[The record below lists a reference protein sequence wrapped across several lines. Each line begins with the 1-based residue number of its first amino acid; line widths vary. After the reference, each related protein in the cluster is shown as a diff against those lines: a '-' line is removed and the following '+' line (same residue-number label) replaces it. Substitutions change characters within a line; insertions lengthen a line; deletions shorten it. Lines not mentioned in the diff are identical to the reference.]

1 MNDCATLR
9 YRSNISDC
17 SLKDMDAKREK
28 NIRLFKIVCKWIFE
42 TVMNSNLD
50 SLSIFYRIYPIM
62 CQLENNDKDEELS
75 KTCSRSVVVL
85 AQSLTPPE
93 HMPAVLEAVRNTSQ
107 SSFWSSRL
115 SCLEFLQVLVF
126 HNMSILL
133 SDEAWIRTIQDIVLK
148 LMEDERLEVREK
160 ASQVLGGLLHCTIIP
175 NQEALL
181 VNCFIPLLPIGYF
194 NVDYC

>member
-1 MNDCATLR
+1 
-9 YRSNISDC
+9 
-17 SLKDMDAKREK
+17 
-28 NIRLFKIVCKWIFE
+28 
-42 TVMNSNLD
+42 MNSNLD

-62 CQLENNDKDEELS
+62 CKLENNDKDEELS

-85 AQSLTPPE
+85 AQTLTPPE
-93 HMPAVLEAVRNTSQ
+93 HVPAVLEAVDNISK
-107 SSFWSSRL
+107 SSYWSARL
-115 SCLEFLQVLVF
+115 GCLEFIQVLVF

-133 SDEAWIRTIQDIVLK
+133 SEEAWIGTIQNIVLL

-181 VNCFIPLLPIGYF
+181 VSSFHFLHPRSASAIAEFFNPYELLVIRAFIWSARSY
-194 NVDYC
+194 